1 MASSLF
7 KSRLLDFSSPSVKL
21 YGYKSISRAEEKT
34 LIERLCRP
42 TMSFLQA
49 QISTHANY
57 QNQTETLDLSSLNYN
72 GENIPVSLGDY
83 ASQVSTNY
91 SIDTESQ
98 SVSSM
103 SSSRLVD
110 LRSVND
116 YEKVA
121 DKLNKLA
128 ELWNRN
134 SKVNK
139 LSPPCACE
147 RGALLLREDSEKWAK
162 HNQSQRSSRCSNIYR
177 HDHHHHQYNLEEP
190 VDWEIVNRIVRRLHT
205 SRTAGSDARQKESR
219 LMLKML
225 AKRKAPNTAAP
236 NSHPP
241 ESNQQFS
248 NPRLQSN
255 LFDSKGK
262 FKPKQFI
269 DQWETLQV
277 DNHILNRISRPTTS
291 SQLKR
296 RIGCMIC
303 DAKPSAKTSLGVVN
317 TYSKN
322 DISYPTSHCFH
333 NKKEESEIVER
344 ILQPTIAS
352 QADKCRCKRSYR
364 FEPHPTT
371 TRKISSQHNSS
382 TIELSGESIIHRLNN
397 SNKQL
402 PLISGLE
409 RSSSINSIVHRL
421 YSGKCQRINCHVNK
435 QVKQEAN

>member
-21 YGYKSISRAEEKT
+21 YGYKSISREEEKT

-42 TMSFLQA
+42 TMSLLQA

-57 QNQTETLDLSSLNYN
+57 QNQTETLDLSSVNYN
-72 GENIPVSLGDY
+72 AENIPVSLGDY
-83 ASQVSTNY
+83 ASQVSTNL

-98 SVSSM
+98 SVSSI

-121 DKLNKLA
+121 DKLNKLV

-147 RGALLLREDSEKWAK
+147 RGAVLLREDSEKWAK
-162 HNQSQRSSRCSNIYR
+162 HNQSERSSRCSNIL
-177 HDHHHHQYNLEEP
+177 HHHQYNIDEP
-190 VDWEIVNRIVRRLHT
+190 VDWEIVNRIVRRLHK
-205 SRTAGSDARQKESR
+205 SRI
-219 LMLKML
+219 MLKML
-225 AKRKAPNTAAP
+225 AKRKMPNTPPP

-241 ESNQQFS
+241 ESNHQFS
-248 NPRLQSN
+248 NPGLQSN

-269 DQWETLQV
+269 NQWETLQV
-277 DNHILNRISRPTTS
+277 DNHLLNRISRPTTS

-296 RIGCMIC
+296 RIGCIIC

-322 DISYPTSHCFH
+322 DISYPITHCFH
-333 NKKEESEIVER
+333 NKKEEIELVER
-344 ILQPTIAS
+344 VLQPTIAS

-371 TRKISSQHNSS
+371 TITTARKISSQRSNSS
-382 TIELSGESIIHRLNN
+382 TIELSGESIIHRVNN

-409 RSSSINSIVHRL
+409 RSSSINSIVRRL

-435 QVKQEAN
+435 QVK